1 LPKEVVIGKL
11 NELVRGWTGYYY
23 YGNCSRDLKK
33 IKNFLSAKE
42 GGNETWKGLKGSDQ
56 TNNLK

>member
-42 GGNETWKGLKGSDQ
+42 GGNET
-56 TNNLK
+56 